1 LNPAL
6 LSDVCDRNS
15 FYEREK
21 EMKRIFAA
29 LFLVS
34 FLGACS
40 SKIVKEEP
48 KVAPS
53 PPPVAQ
59 TQAPKPPEPMP
70 AQPAPVV
77 ESKITVNPLT
87 DPNNILSKRN
97 VYFDFDK
104 YDVKPEY
111 RPLIE
116 AHAKYLVE
124 HPKTNIILQG
134 NADERGSREYNLAL
148 GQKRAVAVKQVMN
161 VLGVP
166 DKQIE
171 TISFGKEKPKALGH
185 DEASLSQNRRTDIVY
200 QGE

>member
-1 LNPAL
+1 
-6 LSDVCDRNS
+6 
-15 FYEREK
+15 
-21 EMKRIFAA
+21 MKKLFAA
-29 LFLVS
+29 LLVLS

-40 SKIVKEEP
+40 SKAVKEEP
-48 KVAPS
+48 KVAPA
-53 PPPVAQ
+53 PEPVAQ
-59 TQAPKPPEPMP
+59 TQAPKAPEPTP

-77 ESKITVNPLT
+77 ESKTAVNPLT
-87 DPNNILSKRN
+87 DPNNILSKRS
-97 VYFDFDK
+97 VYFDYDK
-104 YDVKPEY
+104 YDVKSEY
-111 RPLIE
+111 RSLIE

-124 HPKTNIILQG
+124 HPQANITLQG

-148 GQKRAVAVKQVMN
+148 GQKRAVAVKQALN

-185 DEASLSQNRRTDIVY
+185 DEASWSQNRRADVVY